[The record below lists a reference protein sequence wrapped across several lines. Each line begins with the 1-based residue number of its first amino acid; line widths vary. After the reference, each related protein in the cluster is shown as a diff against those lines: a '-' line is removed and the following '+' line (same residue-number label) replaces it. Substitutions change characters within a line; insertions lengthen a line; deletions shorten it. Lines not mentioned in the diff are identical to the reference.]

1 MKKSVLVALVVALF
15 SLTFCDTNKEKPTL
29 YIIGDSTVAQNS
41 GKIVGWGSPIAD
53 MFDTTR
59 INVVNKARGG
69 RSSRTYLNE
78 GLWQEVCDMLK
89 PGDFVLMGFG
99 HNDGNPQ
106 GRGSAMGGYSEETT
120 EVTKPDGTTEL
131 VHTFGWYMTK
141 FVRDAKEK
149 GATPIL
155 FSQIPW
161 RELYDGKSKRSDKTF
176 GKWLGEIA
184 EAEQVQY
191 VDLNSMVADKY
202 EAMGQE
208 AVNAF
213 FPGDHTHT
221 NIEGATL
228 NAQTMIEGLQQLEKC
243 KLVKYIKK

>member
-1 MKKSVLVALVVALF
+1 M
-15 SLTFCDTNKEKPTL
+15 
-29 YIIGDSTVAQNS
+29 
-41 GKIVGWGSPIAD
+41 
-53 MFDTTR
+53 
-59 INVVNKARGG
+59 
-69 RSSRTYLNE
+69 
-78 GLWQEVCDMLK
+78 
-89 PGDFVLMGFG
+89 
-99 HNDGNPQ
+99 
-106 GRGSAMGGYSEETT
+106 
-120 EVTKPDGTTEL
+120 
-131 VHTFGWYMTK
+131 
-141 FVRDAKEK
+141 
-149 GATPIL
+149 
-155 FSQIPW
+155 
-161 RELYDGKSKRSDKTF
+161 
-176 GKWLGEIA
+176 GEIA